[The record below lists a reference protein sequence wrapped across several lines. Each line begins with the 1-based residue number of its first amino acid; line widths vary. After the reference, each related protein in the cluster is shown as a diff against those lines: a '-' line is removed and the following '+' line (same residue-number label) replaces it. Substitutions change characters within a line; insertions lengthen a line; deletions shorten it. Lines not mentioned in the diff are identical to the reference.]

1 MKQKTRKT
9 HKCIFSNQ
17 SRHFMGGPALVKQDV
32 YTGSEEASKHIAG
45 KKHGVSRR
53 KVQAQNEVKISV

>member
-1 MKQKTRKT
+1 MKQKTRRT

-32 YTGSEEASKHIAG
+32 YTGSEEASEHIAG
-45 KKHGVSRR
+45 KKHGVSLS
-53 KVQAQNEVKISV
+53 KKGASTE